1 MAMSAVP
8 AAPWRTPNALT
19 DQRWVQEHYPHITSV
34 KQILGS
40 GNGPTQATLSAAI
53 GIDAKTDIGLVL
65 DLILNLSSDETIM
78 TPGKSDE
85 TLRAY
90 WAYTGKRVFV
100 ALAFGGGGR
109 RDDADVGNDNDDGE
123 ELRSAARAFMKWAWP
138 QEPVPN
144 LEAILKAFHKPFRPA
159 TMPQM
164 RGLCRKILWEPAT
177 NPDADCAAHGRH
189 EESAFWLWEAL
200 RLARERYCRSR
211 TRRKTGGAAVGTRID
226 PVVQKRMDKLQNDV
240 MSLARAQR
248 KILKQQGVLA
258 VRKTDVQALEDVK
271 AEMYDAVAEAIHA
284 SEEKTADR
292 ISDAI
297 QASEEKITDRISDAI
312 DLSEERTAGKIHA
325 SEEKTTDRI
334 SDAIDLSEQGTA
346 AKINVSEQRTAEK
359 IKDAIHVSEEK
370 LSDRISD
377 AVHASEDKITDRISD
392 AICLS
397 EERTAER
404 TDEKIENAKA
414 EMYGAVA
421 EAIQASEEQTTVR
434 ISDAIHASE
443 GKIADKISDAI
454 LASEAKITD
463 RISDGFIAQQH
474 NITELLQ
481 RLLPNATPAP
491 QPTYRKPSASKA
503 TWHTRP
509 QGPTTPPRSPSPD
522 HLGRK

>member
-1 MAMSAVP
+1 MATSAAP

-19 DQRWVQEHYPHITSV
+19 DQRWVQEHYPHISSV

-53 GIDAKTDIGLVL
+53 GIDAKTDIGLFL
-65 DLILNLSSDETIM
+65 DLILNLSTDETIM

-100 ALAFGGGGR
+100 ALAFGGKR
-109 RDDADVGNDNDDGE
+109 CHDADGENDNDDDVE
-123 ELRSAARAFMKWAWP
+123 ELQTAARAFIKWAWP

-159 TMPQM
+159 TIPQM
-164 RGLCRKILWEPAT
+164 RSLCRKILWEPAT
-177 NPDADCAAHGRH
+177 NPDDSAAHGRH

-211 TRRKTGGAAVGTRID
+211 TRRKTGGAAVATRID

-248 KILKQQGVLA
+248 KILKQQGVMA

-297 QASEEKITDRISDAI
+297 GLSEERTTGKIADAIHVGEGQIEDVKAEMYGAVAEAIHVSEEKTADRISDAI
-312 DLSEERTAGKIHA
+312 HA
-325 SEEKTTDRI
+325 SEDKTTDRI
-334 SDAIDLSEQGTA
+334 SDAIDLSDE
-346 AKINVSEQRTAEK
+346 RTAEK
-359 IKDAIHVSEEK
+359 IANVEAKIADVEEK
-370 LSDRISD
+370 I
-377 AVHASEDKITDRISD
+377 ADKI
-392 AICLS
+392 A
-397 EERTAER
+397 
-404 TDEKIENAKA
+404 
-414 EMYGAVA
+414 
-421 EAIQASEEQTTVR
+421 
-434 ISDAIHASE
+434 DAIHASE
-443 GKIADKISDAI
+443 
-454 LASEAKITD
+454 EKITD
-463 RISDGFIAQQH
+463 RLSDGFIAQQH

-481 RLLPNATPAP
+481 RFLPHATPAP
-491 QPTYRKPSASKA
+491 QPTHRKHTFQT
-503 TWHTRP
+503 TWPTGHHS
-509 QGPTTPPRSPSPD
+509 PTTPPRSPSPD
-522 HLGRK
+522 HLDRK